1 MVARLTKQSTE
12 QWPGRNKNEP
22 RVGAAFRRRPR
33 FEAASGVIS
42 ELGRPQRAALT
53 VKRRAKLVATIG
65 PASESEEKLRQL
77 MLAGMDVA
85 RVNMSHGEREHHGEV
100 ITRIR
105 RVAAELERPLGI
117 MLDLSGPKI
126 RTGKLRGGEALL
138 EDGAEVRI
146 TTDEIEGDASRFSAN
161 YASLARDVKPG
172 DRILLSDGEI
182 ELRALSTTPTD
193 VIARVMHGGKLG
205 EHKGVNLPGAQLSIP
220 SITEKDIVDL
230 KFGVEH
236 DIDIVAQS
244 FVRRAEDCLEAR
256 RLIDELGSKA
266 RLIAKIEKPEA
277 IDDFAN
283 ILNAAHGVMVARG
296 DLAVETSTERVPVLQ
311 KQIIREALVAEKQVI
326 TATQMLQSMI
336 DNPTPTRAEASDV
349 SNAILDGSDAV
360 MLSGETAIGRFPVES
375 VAMMNRIICA
385 TEEMGQPAS
394 EMIRRALFGHRSG
407 SHNRAIAEAAA
418 FAAEEI
424 GCRLIVVVT
433 RSGYMARRIAALR
446 PKQRIVAFTEIEQ
459 TRAQLAAVWGVE
471 PYLPHPTTNP
481 SDDLLVRADR
491 SLLEY
496 KLAERGES
504 VVVMAGRLNDKS
516 LSLSMKLHTIGELM
530 AE

>member
-1 MVARLTKQSTE
+1 
-12 QWPGRNKNEP
+12 
-22 RVGAAFRRRPR
+22 
-33 FEAASGVIS
+33 
-42 ELGRPQRAALT
+42 
-53 VKRRAKLVATIG
+53 
-65 PASESEEKLRQL
+65 
-77 MLAGMDVA
+77 
-85 RVNMSHGEREHHGEV
+85 
-100 ITRIR
+100 
-105 RVAAELERPLGI
+105 
-117 MLDLSGPKI
+117 
-126 RTGKLRGGEALL
+126 
-138 EDGAEVRI
+138 
-146 TTDEIEGDASRFSAN
+146 
-161 YASLARDVKPG
+161 
-172 DRILLSDGEI
+172 
-182 ELRALSTTPTD
+182 
-193 VIARVMHGGKLG
+193 
-205 EHKGVNLPGAQLSIP
+205 
-220 SITEKDIVDL
+220 
-230 KFGVEH
+230 
-236 DIDIVAQS
+236 
-244 FVRRAEDCLEAR
+244 
-256 RLIDELGSKA
+256 
-266 RLIAKIEKPEA
+266 
-277 IDDFAN
+277 
-283 ILNAAHGVMVARG
+283 MVARG

-311 KQIIREALVAEKQVI
+311 KQIIREAMIAEKQVI

-385 TEEMGQPAS
+385 TEEMGQPAG
-394 EMIRRALFGHRSG
+394 EMMRRALGHRSG
-407 SHNRAIAEAAA
+407 SHNRAIAQAAA

-459 TRAQLAAVWGVE
+459 TRSQLAAVWGVE

-504 VVVMAGRLNDKS
+504 VVIMAGRLSYKS

>member
-1 MVARLTKQSTE
+1 M
-12 QWPGRNKNEP
+12 
-22 RVGAAFRRRPR
+22 
-33 FEAASGVIS
+33 
-42 ELGRPQRAALT
+42 
-53 VKRRAKLVATIG
+53 RRAKIVATIG
-65 PASESEEKLRQL
+65 PASESEEKLRAL

-100 ITRIR
+100 IKRIR
-105 RVAAELERPLGI
+105 SVAAELNRPLGI

-161 YASLARDVKPG
+161 YKLLARDVKPG

-182 ELRALSTTPTD
+182 ELRALSTTATD
-193 VIARVMHGGKLG
+193 VIARVMHGGTLG
-205 EHKGVNLPGAQLSIP
+205 EHKGINLPGAQLSIP

-236 DIDIVAQS
+236 GIDIVAQS

-385 TEEMGQPAS
+385 TEEMGQPGG
-394 EMIRRALFGHRSG
+394 EMMRGALFGHRSG

-433 RSGYMARRIAALR
+433 QSGYMARRIAALR
-446 PKQRIVAFTEIEQ
+446 PKQRIIAFTEIEQ
-459 TRAQLAAVWGVE
+459 TRSQLAAVWGVE

-504 VVVMAGRLNDKS
+504 VVIMAGRLSYKS